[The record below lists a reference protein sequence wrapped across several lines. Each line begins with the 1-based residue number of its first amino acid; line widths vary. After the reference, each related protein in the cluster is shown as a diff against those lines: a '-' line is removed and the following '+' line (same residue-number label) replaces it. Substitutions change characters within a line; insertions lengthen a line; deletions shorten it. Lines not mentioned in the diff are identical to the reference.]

1 MIDQPIKYKREDL
14 LQYRTQIIYDM
25 MSIPGVLCVS
35 IGLKEVNG
43 EYTNQLCYKI
53 YVKDKV
59 DISQLPDEHIIPN
72 TYKGFPT
79 DVVVMQTLRKVA

>member
-1 MIDQPIKYKREDL
+1 MSDQPIQYKREDL

-43 EYTNQLCYKI
+43 EYTTK
-53 YVKDKV
+53 
-59 DISQLPDEHIIPN
+59 S
-72 TYKGFPT
+72 
-79 DVVVMQTLRKVA
+79 M

>member
-1 MIDQPIKYKREDL
+1 MSNQSIQYKREDL

-53 YVKDKV
+53 YVKDKIEV
-59 DISQLPDEHIIPN
+59 SQLTADNIIPSS
-72 TYKGFPT
+72 YKGFPT